1 MSVNLAG
8 LFAQVAVRREFD
20 VEAAISPR
28 FLNVRSLEGIRADEA
43 LVYFRDA
50 VAEGDAIDLAALVTP
65 ISIDQWVEKWE
76 PALLR
81 VDISEYLPMQASLR
95 RVGRDH
101 PAAQR
106 LLATRYLEARPVG
119 GSMVISPQDDDP
131 DRLTVDLLMPTEVPD
146 GIGLTPVSAPMLGGR
161 WNQVATELRERPGE
175 ASAEQAEA
183 SKCREAIVP
192 GPRGRWVSGCARGD
206 CEGTCTA
213 VEVPGENGID
223 SFGCVCGTDQEEDTS
238 AAAGEIGT
246 RRGFP

>member
-1 MSVNLAG
+1 MSLNLAG
-8 LFAQVAVRREFD
+8 LFAQVAIGREFD

-43 LVYFRDA
+43 LMYFRDA

-65 ISIDQWVEKWE
+65 ISFDQWVEKWE

-119 GSMVISPQDDDP
+119 SSMIISPQDDDS

-146 GIGLTPVSAPMLGGR
+146 GIGLTPVSAPMFGGR

-175 ASAEQAEA
+175 TSAERAEA

-192 GPRGRWVSGCARGD
+192 ALAVDGCRGVR
-206 CEGTCTA
+206 EGTARASALRWRSPVRTESTPSA
-213 VEVPGENGID
+213 VYVER
-223 SFGCVCGTDQEEDTS
+223 
-238 AAAGEIGT
+238 T
-246 RRGFP
+246 RRRPRLRQRARSA